1 MTPTHAQ
8 LIANVCEQFDQDA
21 DDAER
26 ARKSAARIADL
37 ITENRANVATI
48 HQLQDALAETNQDNE
63 ILRGELASARQAL
76 GWMVAE

>member
-1 MTPTHAQ
+1 MKTHAQ
-8 LIANVCEQFDQDA
+8 AIATICEKFDQDA
-21 DDAER
+21 DAAER